1 MAGLSRV
8 DKTHPKVRR
17 SKMFISLS
25 LKLLIFSSSA
35 DFGTCDTSVRK
46 SSRNTQICCKLSG
59 TPAGMGVRMGYS
71 KCGAALTCTR

>member
-8 DKTHPKVRR
+8 DKAHPKVRR

-35 DFGTCDTSVRK
+35 DFGTCDTAVDGLGAPGAQGAW
-46 SSRNTQICCKLSG
+46 TKL
-59 TPAGMGVRMGYS
+59 PRHFP
-71 KCGAALTCTR
+71 R